1 MRKYELMM
9 RSMKQASWLLLLCS
23 SVLSGCG
30 KGLPLVTVTGEV
42 QFSNGNHLPDANIEF
57 RRNGTD
63 EAAIASGI
71 VDKEGK
77 FELYTA
83 EVGEGALPGDYQ
95 AIIVP
100 RVHGG
105 KHAVKIDS
113 IPQKYHS
120 YATSPLKFH
129 VAEDESQNHF
139 QIKIDAPKNTRAKS
153 TALTKKTAE

>member
-1 MRKYELMM
+1 MRNIKH
-9 RSMKQASWLLLLCS
+9 ACWLLFMCS
-23 SVLSGCG
+23 SVLGGCG
-30 KGLPLVTVTGEV
+30 KRLPLVSVTGDV
-42 QFSNGNHLPDANIEF
+42 QFSNGSHLPDANIEF
-57 RRNGTD
+57 RRSGSD
-63 EAAIASGI
+63 EPTIASGV
-71 VDKEGK
+71 VDKDGK

-95 AIIVP
+95 AIIIP

-120 YATSPLKFH
+120 YATSPLKYH

-139 QIKIDAPKNTRAKS
+139 QIQIDAPKDNRLKVPQAKS
-153 TALTKKTAE
+153 TALSKKSE